1 MVISSLLNVDSLAP
15 VDACTYMGADSGAGA
30 QLAMSLWYDLL
41 PAACPGVTKT
51 DFEEVRYSTKTGD
64 ML

>member
-1 MVISSLLNVDSLAP
+1 MVTSRLNVDSLAP

-51 DFEEVRYSTKTGD
+51 DFEEVRY
-64 ML
+64 